1 MSNKPDYVKLLEM
14 LKYNF
19 NMGGIYR
26 AETEQMLIYLIGRK
40 YADELISQWAEEM
53 EEEAKQEQ
61 SDQ

>member
-1 MSNKPDYVKLLEM
+1 MSNKPNYLKLLEM

-26 AETEQMLIYLIGRK
+26 AETEQLLIYLLGQK
-40 YADELISQWAEEM
+40 YAEELTNQWAEEM